1 MSEVRISCSYCGQPF
16 HIEHLV
22 DQDDGTLLCAGCIQR
37 RTAAAQWEKS
47 HPHLASLS
55 PTGFASDGIAQV
67 KSGDTVIYHFADGD
81 SEAKVIRFTGI
92 GANLDVNG
100 TLIRD
105 ARRGSNVGQWDA
117 IPPRRSVVSE
127 E

>member
-1 MSEVRISCSYCGQPF
+1 MS
-16 HIEHLV
+16 
-22 DQDDGTLLCAGCIQR
+22 
-37 RTAAAQWEKS
+37 
-47 HPHLASLS
+47 
-55 PTGFASDGIAQV
+55 FASDGIPQV
-67 KSGDTVIYHFADGD
+67 LAGETVTYHFADGD

-100 TLIRD
+100 TVIYD
-105 ARRGSNVGQWDA
+105 AREGPNVGQWDA